1 MKVCIVGG
9 VAGGAT
15 AAARLRRLDEATD
28 ILLFEKGPYIS
39 YANCGLPYHVG
50 GVISE
55 RESLLLQSP
64 QAMRQKYRI
73 DVRVNQE
80 VTAIDREKRM
90 LSVQPAGGDA
100 YFETYDI
107 LILATG
113 SSPLRPAIP
122 GGDSPAVSTLW
133 TVPDTDHIRSLAQP
147 GSHAIVV
154 GGGFIGLE
162 TAENLIQAGMTVSL
176 VDMAD
181 QVMPPLDRE
190 MALLLEEELLKNG
203 VDLHLGDRVTAFD
216 PDGDGVIARLGSGVS
231 IPARLVILAIG
242 VRPNTDLARDAGL
255 TLGERGG
262 VVVDDRL
269 RTSDPAIY
277 AVGDMI
283 EVNDLTTGRPAMIPL
298 AGPANKQGR
307 IAANNIMGA
316 DERYEGTQGTAIA
329 QVFSLSAAATG
340 QNEKALQA
348 QGLGKGAD
356 YESLIITQNSHAGYY
371 PGATP
376 LTLKLLFSADG
387 ERLYGAQIIGREGV
401 DKRIDTLS
409 VAMRL
414 GAGPKALKALE
425 MAYAPPYSSAKD
437 PVNMAGF
444 VADNVLTGKTVFA
457 PWDIVET
464 HDPGDTCLLDVREDG
479 ERRVF
484 ALPGA
489 VSIPL
494 GQLRDRLDELD
505 RDKEMV
511 VFCAIGVRAHNAARI
526 LMGHGFKRVRVYPG
540 GMRFYQSTHR
550 DGRPAVK
557 REAGPSAPGGS
568 CGMDCSGRPLS
579 K

>member
-15 AAARLRRLDEATD
+15 AAARLRRLDETTD
-28 ILLFEKGPYIS
+28 IILFEKGPYIS

-50 GVISE
+50 GVISQ

-64 QAMRQKYRI
+64 EAMRQKYAI

-80 VTAIDREKRM
+80 VIAINREKRM
-90 LSVQPAGGDA
+90 LTVQPAGGDP
-100 YFETYDI
+100 YSESYDI
-107 LILATG
+107 LVLATG
-113 SSPLRPAIP
+113 SSPVRPAIP
-122 GGDSPAVSTLW
+122 GGDSPAVTTLW
-133 TVPDTDHIRSLAQP
+133 TVPDTDHIRSLTRP
-147 GSHAIVV
+147 GGHAIVV

-203 VDLHLGDRVTAFD
+203 VDLHLGDRVTAFE
-216 PDGDGVIARLGSGVS
+216 PNESGVTAQLAS
-231 IPARLVILAIG
+231 GGTIPADLVVLAIG
-242 VRPNTDLARDAGL
+242 VRPNTALARDAGL

-269 RTSDPAIY
+269 RTSDPLIY

-283 EVNDLTTGRPAMIPL
+283 EVTDFTTGRPAMIPL

-329 QVFSLSAAATG
+329 KMFSLSAAATG

-348 QGLGKGAD
+348 QGLHKGTD
-356 YESLIITQNSHAGYY
+356 YESLIITQNAHAGYY

-376 LTLKLLFSADG
+376 MTLKLLFSADG
-387 ERLYGAQIIGREGV
+387 KRLYGAQIVGREGV

-414 GAGPKALKALE
+414 GAGPKALTALE

-444 VADNVLTGKTVFA
+444 VADNVLTGKTTFA

-464 HDPGDTCLLDVREDG
+464 CDPGRTCLLDVREDG
-479 ERRVF
+479 ERRF
-484 ALPGA
+484 FSLPGA
-489 VSIPL
+489 VPISL

-505 RDKEMV
+505 KNKDIV

-526 LMGHGFKRVRVYPG
+526 LMGHGFKQVRLYPG
-540 GMRFYQSTHR
+540 GMRFYQSTHSSGIAPVQR
-550 DGRPAVK
+550 AANPVL
-557 REAGPSAPGGS
+557 AGGP
-568 CGMDCSGRPLS
+568 CGMDCSGRPLA
-579 K
+579 